1 MQIGDVFEFL
11 WADSTEFEWEWKCL
25 GYNRFIVL
33 RHTDHFPHQCVCI
46 PISNGRPEF
55 AKPGIDSSQQGWVY
69 ADDSIPSESDRHRLP
84 FSPIAIELRPGKLR
98 VKEDSRANYADIL
111 EVDHDAQVMV
121 VGDVARYFDRVRR
134 NTNKASMRRQL
145 VKALTEYRAK
155 RDAGLLP
162 GQNHAAEA
170 STDETTGGEMQTED
184 AGGARLYNLANE
196 SRCSLVL
203 VRDLPRHERER
214 HEKGLRESTRSPKMD
229 NSRSS
234 KEPSGDHRRHHHHS
248 HTSEAERR
256 SSKPARDSRDRDA
269 SDAHKVRDHEPE
281 DEAYKLSSAEQE
293 RRRES
298 RQQLPRSSGRG
309 PSQGH
314 SSTAAQQALAATPNF
329 RRQVQ
334 PIGGSTESPGLQSV
348 NEVAMTGTR

>member
-1 MQIGDVFEFL
+1 MATTASSSSAIPTTFL
-11 WADSTEFEWEWKCL
+11 ISVSACKWIAPPRIATNLDGQLTVGPPS
-25 GYNRFIVL
+25 
-33 RHTDHFPHQCVCI
+33 

-69 ADDSIPSESDRHRLP
+69 ADDNIPSESDRHRLP

-170 STDETTGGEMQTED
+170 STEETTGGEMQTED
-184 AGGARLYNLANE
+184 TGGARLYNLANE

-229 NSRSS
+229 HGRSS
-234 KEPSGDHRRHHHHS
+234 KEPDRR

-256 SSKPARDSRDRDA
+256 SSKPARDSRDPG
-269 SDAHKVRDHEPE
+269 DAHKVRELEPD

-314 SSTAAQQALAATPNF
+314 SSAAAQQALAATPNF

-334 PIGGSTESPGLQSV
+334 PVGGSTESSGLQSV
-348 NEVAMTGTR
+348 KDVAMTGLR

>member
-1 MQIGDVFEFL
+1 MAAKH
-11 WADSTEFEWEWKCL
+11 WPPS
-25 GYNRFIVL
+25 
-33 RHTDHFPHQCVCI
+33 

-69 ADDSIPSESDRHRLP
+69 ADDNIPSESDRHRLP

-229 NSRSS
+229 YNRSS
-234 KEPSGDHRRHHHHS
+234 KEPDRR

-256 SSKPARDSRDRDA
+256 SSKPTRDSRDPGDA
-269 SDAHKVRDHEPE
+269 QKVRNIEPA

-309 PSQGH
+309 PPQGH
-314 SSTAAQQALAATPNF
+314 SSAAAQQALAATPNF

-334 PIGGSTESPGLQSV
+334 PVGGSTESPGLQSV
-348 NEVAMTGTR
+348 NEVAMTGLR

>member
-1 MQIGDVFEFL
+1 
-11 WADSTEFEWEWKCL
+11 
-25 GYNRFIVL
+25 
-33 RHTDHFPHQCVCI
+33 
-46 PISNGRPEF
+46 
-55 AKPGIDSSQQGWVY
+55 
-69 ADDSIPSESDRHRLP
+69 
-84 FSPIAIELRPGKLR
+84 
-98 VKEDSRANYADIL
+98 
-111 EVDHDAQVMV
+111 MV

-184 AGGARLYNLANE
+184 AGGARLYHMANE

-214 HEKGLRESTRSPKMD
+214 HEKGLRESTRSPKVD

-234 KEPSGDHRRHHHHS
+234 KEPSGDRRHHH

-269 SDAHKVRDHEPE
+269 SDARKVRDHEPE

-334 PIGGSTESPGLQSV
+334 PIGGSTESPGIQSV